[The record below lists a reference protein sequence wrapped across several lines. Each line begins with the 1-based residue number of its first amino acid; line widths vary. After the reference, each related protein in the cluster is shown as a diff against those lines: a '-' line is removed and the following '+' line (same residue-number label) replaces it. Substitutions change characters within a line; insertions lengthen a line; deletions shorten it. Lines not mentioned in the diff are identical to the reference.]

1 MLEKIIAKGYDIRF
15 HTPNAL
21 HAKNISEKAA
31 ALMFKAGFH
40 SIRIG
45 LETADFEK
53 RKAIDNKI
61 TNEDFINAVTN
72 LKKAGF
78 VDKQIGAYLLTGLPK
93 QSVKEMEAGI
103 KFVKQAGITPILAYY
118 TPIPH
123 TRMWDDAVKASRYDL
138 NADPIYTNNAIFPC
152 MEDPFSEGKISYL
165 KKLAASP

>member
-1 MLEKIIAKGYDIRF
+1 M
-15 HTPNAL
+15 
-21 HAKNISEKAA
+21 
-31 ALMFKAGFH
+31 
-40 SIRIG
+40 
-45 LETADFEK
+45 
-53 RKAIDNKI
+53 
-61 TNEDFINAVTN
+61 
-72 LKKAGF
+72 KKAGF

-103 KFVKQAGITPILAYY
+103 KFVKQAGITPVLAYY

-152 MEDPFSEGKISYL
+152 MDNPFSDEKILYL